1 MTITEHFAK
10 VEKEFKKKIGY
21 KEIRKC
27 CINCMFCH
35 GYEEE
40 PTCLK
45 LAEAGVKCHVKA
57 NSVCKLWTER
67 FGIPKE
73 WGLE

>member
-10 VEKEFKKKIGY
+10 VEKDFRKKIGY

-40 PTCLK
+40 PMCM
-45 LAEAGVKCHVKA
+45 
-57 NSVCKLWTER
+57 
-67 FGIPKE
+67 KE